1 MTGHSRFTARFTG
14 FPMNN
19 FDALN
24 LAEPLA
30 RALADLGHTTPTPI
44 QAQAIPPALD
54 GRDVMGIAQTGTGKT
69 AGFTLPTLTHIFRDD
84 VEPPKRGARVLALA
98 PTRELAVQIAESVRE
113 YGRHMPHL
121 SVACVY
127 GGKPI
132 ARQIQRLSGG
142 NDVLV
147 ATPGRLIDLL
157 ERKAIKLDQV
167 EVLILDEADQ
177 MLDMGFIHALKKIV
191 KVLPKDRQT
200 LFFSATLAPKIKTL
214 SKQFLNDPVHV
225 SVTPA
230 GRTADRVTQKIYKM
244 KRGDKQ
250 DRLAVELLQ
259 DNVGRSLV
267 FTRTK
272 HGADRVVKR
281 LAKVGIKAVAIHGNK
296 NQNQRTRALDAFKS
310 GDVQTL
316 VATDVAARGIDI
328 PDITHVF
335 NFDLPNVP
343 EQYVHRI
350 GRTARAEAEGIA
362 ISFVATERDTDEEK
376 YLRDIE
382 KLLKAKIPESKPHE
396 DMVGLMKA
404 MRARAPLPKPEAPK
418 QDTRKGR
425 GKSKKKK
432 KGRFSQDRN
441 RQDRNRKD
449 RAKTSDGKP
458 ENKGAAQTRGRG
470 NPSRAMPSGG
480 DTPTRNTPTREGRSR
495 KAPSKD
501 GGKPNTTK
509 PKQMSGSAS
518 SETRSRKASAEKP
531 GPSGNRGS
539 GGDGAPKRRPN
550 NRRRGKPSGKSGRKS
565 GGGSKPSN

>member
-1 MTGHSRFTARFTG
+1 MK
-14 FPMNN
+14 N
-19 FDALN
+19 FDELN
-24 LAEPLA
+24 LAEPLT
-30 RALADLGHTTPTPI
+30 RALADLGHKTPTPI

-69 AGFTLPTLTHIFRDD
+69 AGFTLPTLTHISRDD
-84 VEPPKRGARVLALA
+84 KEPPKRGARVLALA
-98 PTRELAVQIAESVRE
+98 PTRELASQIAESVRE
-113 YGRHMPHL
+113 YGKHMPHL

-127 GGKPI
+127 GGVPI
-132 ARQIQRLSGG
+132 ARQIKKLTGG

-157 ERKAIKLDQV
+157 DRKAIKLDQV
-167 EVLILDEADQ
+167 EILILDEADQ

-191 KVLPKDRQT
+191 KTLPKDRQT

-230 GRTADRVTQKIYKM
+230 NRTADKVVQKMYKM
-244 KRGDKQ
+244 TRGDKQ

-259 DNVGRSLV
+259 EGVGRSLV

-281 LAKVGIKAVAIHGNK
+281 LAKVGLSAVAIHGNK
-296 NQNQRTRALDAFKS
+296 NQNQRTRALEAFKS
-310 GDVQTL
+310 GKVQTL

-335 NFDLPNVP
+335 NFDLPNVA

-362 ISFVATERDTDEEK
+362 ISFVATEKDSDEVK

-382 KLLKAKIPESKPHE
+382 KLLKASIPEGKNHS
-396 DMVGLMKA
+396 DMPAQLKA
-404 MRARAPLPKPEAPK
+404 MRARPALPKAEEPK
-418 QDTRKGR
+418 PDARQGR

-432 KGRFSQDRN
+432 GRFSKDRDRGSDKGSDRN
-441 RQDRNRKD
+441 
-449 RAKTSDGKP
+449 S
-458 ENKGAAQTRGRG
+458 ENKSDNRNKPKGSSQTRGRG
-470 NPSRAMPSGG
+470 NPSRALPSG
-480 DTPTRNTPTREGRSR
+480 DDAPKRNTPSRDGRSR
-495 KAPSKD
+495 QAPSKD
-501 GGKPNTTK
+501 GSKPSK
-509 PKQMSGSAS
+509 MSGSAS
-518 SETRSRKASAEKP
+518 SETRSRKPDTRKP
-531 GPSGNRGS
+531 DAKRSEGGKPSSGPSGNRGS
-539 GGDGAPKRRPN
+539 GGDSSPKRRPN
-550 NRRRGKPSGKSGRKS
+550 NRRRGKPSGKPGGQNQSKS
-565 GGGSKPSN
+565 

>member
-1 MTGHSRFTARFTG
+1 MK
-14 FPMNN
+14 N
-19 FDALN
+19 FDELN
-24 LAEPLA
+24 LAEPLT
-30 RALADLGHTTPTPI
+30 RALADLGHKTPTPI

-69 AGFTLPTLTHIFRDD
+69 AGFTLPTLTHISRDD
-84 VEPPKRGARVLALA
+84 KEPPKRGARVLALA
-98 PTRELAVQIAESVRE
+98 PTRELASQIAESVRE
-113 YGRHMPHL
+113 YGKHMPHL

-127 GGKPI
+127 GGVPI
-132 ARQIQRLSGG
+132 ARQIKKLTGG

-157 ERKAIKLDQV
+157 DRKAIKLDQV
-167 EVLILDEADQ
+167 EILILDEADQ

-191 KVLPKDRQT
+191 KTLPKERQT

-230 GRTADRVTQKIYKM
+230 NRTADKVVQKMYKM
-244 KRGDKQ
+244 TRGDKQ

-259 DNVGRSLV
+259 EDVGRSLV

-281 LAKVGIKAVAIHGNK
+281 LAKVGLSAVAIHGNK
-296 NQNQRTRALDAFKS
+296 NQNQRTRALEAFKS
-310 GDVQTL
+310 GKVKTL

-335 NFDLPNVP
+335 NFDLPNVA

-362 ISFVATERDTDEEK
+362 ISFVATEKDSDEVK

-382 KLLKAKIPESKPHE
+382 KLLKASIPEGKNHA
-396 DMVGLMKA
+396 DMPALLKA
-404 MRARAPLPKPEAPK
+404 MRARPALPKSEEPK
-418 QDTRKGR
+418 PDARQGR

-432 KGRFSQDRN
+432 GRFSKDRDRGSDRN
-441 RQDRNRKD
+441 
-449 RAKTSDGKP
+449 SD
-458 ENKGAAQTRGRG
+458 NKSDSKGSSQTRGRG
-470 NPSRAMPSGG
+470 NPSRALPSG
-480 DTPTRNTPTREGRSR
+480 DDAPKRNTPPRDGRSR

-501 GGKPNTTK
+501 AGKPSK
-509 PKQMSGSAS
+509 MSGSAS
-518 SETRSRKASAEKP
+518 SETRGRKPDTRKTEGGKP
-531 GPSGNRGS
+531 PSGPSGNRGS
-539 GGDGAPKRRPN
+539 GGDGSPKRRPN
-550 NRRRGKPSGKSGRKS
+550 NRRRGNPGGKPSSGNKT
-565 GGGSKPSN
+565 

>member
-1 MTGHSRFTARFTG
+1 MK
-14 FPMNN
+14 N

-69 AGFTLPTLTHIFRDD
+69 AGFTLPTLTHIHRTDR
-84 VEPPKRGARVLALA
+84 EPPKRGARVLALA
-98 PTRELAVQIAESVRE
+98 PTRELAMQIAESVRD

-157 ERKAIKLDQV
+157 DRKAIKLDEI

-191 KVLPKDRQT
+191 KLLPQQRQT

-230 GRTADRVTQKIYKM
+230 NRTADKVTQQIFKIS
-244 KRGDKQ
+244 RGDKQ
-250 DRLAVELLQ
+250 DRLAVELLREG
-259 DNVGRSLV
+259 VGRSLV

-281 LAKVGIKAVAIHGNK
+281 LAKVGLSAVAIHGNK
-296 NQNQRTRALDAFKS
+296 NQNQRNRALDAFKA

-335 NFDLPNVP
+335 NFDLPNVA

-362 ISFVATERDTDEEK
+362 ISFVATEKDSDEIK

-382 KLLKAKIPESKPHE
+382 KLLKTKIPEGKTPE
-396 DMVGLMKA
+396 DLPAELKA
-404 MRARAPLPKPEAPK
+404 MRARKALPKPEKPQAEA
-418 QDTRKGR
+418 RKGR

-432 KGRFSQDRN
+432 ARFSQDR
-441 RQDRNRKD
+441 DK
-449 RAKTSDGKP
+449 KTEKK
-458 ENKGAAQTRGRG
+458 KGAAQPRGRG
-470 NPSRAMPSGG
+470 NPSRALPKE
-480 DTPTRNTPTREGRSR
+480 DAPTRNTPPRESRSR
-495 KAPSKD
+495 KAPSSD
-501 GGKPNTTK
+501 K
-509 PKQMSGSAS
+509 PKTMSGSAS
-518 SETRSRKASAEKP
+518 TETRGRKPA
-531 GPSGNRGS
+531 PSGNRGS
-539 GGDGAPKRRPN
+539 GGDSAPKRRRN
-550 NRRRGKPSGKSGRKS
+550 NRRRGKPKS
-565 GGGSKPSN
+565 